1 LHEFVLSSNY
11 DTLNKAETVP
21 SPTGMDIEL
30 VRKDFPLLQQEKPPI
45 YLDSACQSLRPRQV
59 MESMNEYYYDFPACG
74 GRSVHRLATEVSIRL
89 DQAREDVASF
99 VGVKDA
105 ECVIFTKSATE
116 SLNTVAKGLRL
127 KKGDRVVTTDMEHNS
142 NHVPWVLLA
151 KEKGIRRGYLS
162 FQELEQG
169 NLEPLKEELEKGV
182 KVLSVVHTNNVDGS
196 TIPLKD
202 VVELAHDH
210 GALVM
215 ADGCQFAPHN
225 RLDLTDTDVDFYA
238 WSMHKMLGPS
248 GTGILYG
255 KRDLLEDVTP
265 LVTGGGGV
273 SITTY
278 DTAEILPIP
287 ERFEAGLQNYAGI
300 IGSGAAVR
308 YLERI
313 GIDEIAE
320 HEQRLNAV
328 ATEGLKGVRNLSML
342 GPSDPR
348 RKGGI
353 LSFNLKGMLPHDVA
367 MILDEIASVL
377 IRSGMHCV
385 HPYFSS
391 RGLEGCARASFYLYN
406 TEEEVR
412 TFIDAVKYLSEKFT
426 D

>member
-1 LHEFVLSSNY
+1 
-11 DTLNKAETVP
+11 
-21 SPTGMDIEL
+21 MDLERI
-30 VRKDFPLLQQEKPPI
+30 RKDFPIFQQEKPPI

-59 MESMNEYYYDFPACG
+59 IEAMNEYYYDFPACG

-89 DQAREDVASF
+89 DKAREDIASF
-99 VGVKDA
+99 FGVKDA
-105 ECVIFTKSATE
+105 ECIIFTKSATE
-116 SLNTVAKGLRL
+116 SMNTVAKGLHL
-127 KKGDRVVTTDMEHNS
+127 KKGDLVVTTDMEHNS

-182 KVLSVVHTNNVDGS
+182 KLLSVVHTNNVDGS
-196 TIPLKD
+196 SIPLKEM
-202 VVELAHDH
+202 VELAHDH

-215 ADGCQFAPHN
+215 ADGCQYAPHN
-225 RLDLTDTDVDFYA
+225 LLNLTDTDVDLYA

-255 KRDLLEDVTP
+255 KREVLEKVEP

-273 SITTY
+273 SITSY
-278 DTAEILPIP
+278 DAAELLPIP

-308 YLERI
+308 YLQDVGME
-313 GIDEIAE
+313 EISE
-320 HEQRLNAV
+320 HEHHLNTIAS
-328 ATEGLKGVRNLSML
+328 EGLKDVRNLSML
-342 GPSDPR
+342 GPADPR

-353 LSFNLKGMLPHDVA
+353 FSFNLKGMLPHDVA
-367 MILDEIASVL
+367 MILDEMASVL

-385 HPYFSS
+385 HPYFKSH
-391 RGLEGCARASFYLYN
+391 GLDGCARASFYFYN
-406 TEEEVR
+406 TDEELR
-412 TFIDAVKYLSEKFT
+412 KFIDAVKYMADKFT

>member
-1 LHEFVLSSNY
+1 
-11 DTLNKAETVP
+11 
-21 SPTGMDIEL
+21 MDLESI
-30 VRKDFPLLQQEKPPI
+30 RKDFPLYQQEKPPI

-59 MESMNEYYYDFPACG
+59 IEAMNEYYYDFPACG

-89 DQAREDVASF
+89 DQSREDIASF
-99 VGVKDA
+99 VGAKDP

-116 SLNTVAKGLRL
+116 SMNTVAKGLHL

-151 KEKGIRRGYLS
+151 KEKGIRRGYVPFS
-162 FQELEQG
+162 ELEQG
-169 NLEPLKEELEKGV
+169 NLEPLKRELEKGV
-182 KVLSVVHTNNVDGS
+182 KLLSVVHTNNVDGS
-196 TIPLKD
+196 TIPLKE

-210 GALVM
+210 GALIM
-215 ADGCQFAPHN
+215 ADGCQYAPHN
-225 RLDLTDTDVDFYA
+225 PMDLSDLDVDFYA

-255 KRDLLEDVTP
+255 KRELLEDIDP

-273 SITTY
+273 AITTY
-278 DTAEILPIP
+278 DDVRILPIP

-308 YLERI
+308 YLREI
-313 GIDEIAE
+313 GMVEIAE
-320 HEQRLNAV
+320 HEHRLNTI
-328 ATEGLKGVRNLSML
+328 ATEGLDGVKNLSML
-342 GPSDPR
+342 GPADPR

-353 LSFNLKGMLPHDVA
+353 FSFNLKGMLPHDVA
-367 MILDEIASVL
+367 MILDEIAAVL

-391 RGLEGCARASFYLYN
+391 HGLEGCARASFYLYN
-406 TEEEVR
+406 TEDDVLKLIE
-412 TFIDAVKYLSEKFT
+412 AVKYVADKFT

>member
-1 LHEFVLSSNY
+1 
-11 DTLNKAETVP
+11 
-21 SPTGMDIEL
+21 
-30 VRKDFPLLQQEKPPI
+30 
-45 YLDSACQSLRPRQV
+45 
-59 MESMNEYYYDFPACG
+59 MNEYYYDFPACG

-89 DQAREDVASF
+89 DKAREDVASF

-105 ECVIFTKSATE
+105 ECVLFTKSATE
-116 SLNTVAKGLRL
+116 SLNTVAKGLHL
-127 KKGDRVVTTDMEHNS
+127 TKGDRVVTTDMEHNS

-151 KEKGIRRGYLS
+151 RETGISRGYVPFS
-162 FQELEQG
+162 ELERG
-169 NLEPLKEELEKGV
+169 NLEPLKAELEKGV
-182 KVLSVVHTNNVDGS
+182 KLLSVVHTNNVDGS
-196 TIPLKD
+196 TIPLKE

-215 ADGCQFAPHN
+215 ADGCQYAPHN
-225 RLDLTDTDVDFYA
+225 PMDLTDIDVDFYA

-255 KRDLLEDVTP
+255 KRELLEKVEP
-265 LVTGGGGV
+265 LVSGGGGV
-273 SITTY
+273 AITTY
-278 DTAEILPIP
+278 DAAEILPIP

-308 YLERI
+308 YLRDVGME
-313 GIDEIAE
+313 EVAE
-320 HEQRLNAV
+320 HEHRLNTV
-328 ATEGLKGVRNLSML
+328 ATEGLKDTRNLSML
-342 GPSDPR
+342 GPADPR

-353 LSFNLKGMLPHDVA
+353 FSFNLKGMLPHDVA

-391 RGLEGCARASFYLYN
+391 HGLEGCARASFYLYN
-406 TEEEVR
+406 TEEELR
-412 TFIDAVKYLSEKFT
+412 RFIEAVKYLADKFT

>member
-1 LHEFVLSSNY
+1 
-11 DTLNKAETVP
+11 
-21 SPTGMDIEL
+21 MDVSRI
-30 VRKDFPLLQQEKPPI
+30 RKDFPIYGNAKPPI

-59 MESMNEYYYDFPACG
+59 IEAMNEYYYDFPACG
-74 GRSVHRLATEVSIRL
+74 GRSVHRLATEVSVRL
-89 DQAREDVASF
+89 DKAREDIASF
-99 VGVKDA
+99 AGVKDA

-116 SLNTVAKGLRL
+116 SLNTVAKGLGL

-142 NHVPWVLLA
+142 NHVPWVILA
-151 KEKGIRRGYLS
+151 KEKGIRRGYVPFS
-162 FQELEQG
+162 ELEHS
-169 NLEPLKEELEKGV
+169 NLETLKLELEKGV
-182 KVLSVVHTNNVDGS
+182 RLLSVVHTNNVDGS
-196 TIPLKD
+196 TSPLKEM
-202 VVELAHDH
+202 VELAHDH

-225 RLDLTDTDVDFYA
+225 PLDLKDIDVDLYA

-255 KRDLLEDVTP
+255 KRELLEKIEP

-273 SITTY
+273 AITSY
-278 DTAEILPIP
+278 DSAEILPIP

-308 YLERI
+308 YLQDI
-313 GIDEIAE
+313 GMEDISE
-320 HEQRLNAV
+320 HEHRLNSMV
-328 ATEGLKGVRNLSML
+328 TDGLKDVRNLSML
-342 GPSDPR
+342 GPADPH

-353 LSFNLKGMLPHDVA
+353 FSFNLKGMLPHDVA

-391 RGLEGCARASFYLYN
+391 RGLDGCARASFYLYN
-406 TEEEVR
+406 TEDEMR
-412 TFIDAVKYLSEKFT
+412 RFIDAVKYVAGKFT

>member
-1 LHEFVLSSNY
+1 
-11 DTLNKAETVP
+11 
-21 SPTGMDIEL
+21 MDL
-30 VRKDFPLLQQEKPPI
+30 KSVRKDFPLFQQEKPPI

-59 MESMNEYYYDFPACG
+59 VEAMNEYYYDFPACG
-74 GRSVHRLATEVSIRL
+74 GRSVHRLATEVSIHL
-89 DQAREDVASF
+89 DKAREDIASF

-116 SLNTVAKGLRL
+116 SMNTVAKGLRL

-151 KEKGIRRGYLS
+151 KEKGIRRGYVPFS
-162 FQELEQG
+162 ELEQG
-169 NLEPLKEELEKGV
+169 SLEPLKNELEKGV
-182 KVLSVVHTNNVDGS
+182 KLLSLVHTNNVDGS
-196 TIPLKD
+196 TIPLKE

-215 ADGCQFAPHN
+215 ADGCQTAPHN
-225 RLDLTDTDVDFYA
+225 PVDLTDLDVDFYA

-255 KRDLLEDVTP
+255 KRELLEKVEP

-273 SITTY
+273 AITTY
-278 DTAEILPIP
+278 DSAEILPIP
-287 ERFEAGLQNYAGI
+287 ERFEAGLQNYSGV
-300 IGSGAAVR
+300 IGSGAAIR
-308 YLERI
+308 YLRDI
-313 GIDEIAE
+313 GMDGIAE
-320 HEQRLNAV
+320 HEHHLNTIV
-328 ATEGLKGVRNLSML
+328 TDGLKDVRNLSML
-342 GPSDPR
+342 GPADPR

-353 LSFNLKGMLPHDVA
+353 FSFNLKGMLPHDVA

-391 RGLEGCARASFYLYN
+391 HGLEGCARASFYLYN

-412 TFIDAVKYLSEKFT
+412 TFIESVKYVADKFT

>member
-1 LHEFVLSSNY
+1 
-11 DTLNKAETVP
+11 
-21 SPTGMDIEL
+21 MDLER
-30 VRKDFPLLQQEKPPI
+30 VRKDFPLFQQEKPPI

-59 MESMNEYYYDFPACG
+59 MDAMNEYYYDFPACG
-74 GRSVHRLATEVSIRL
+74 GRSVHRLATEVSIRS

-105 ECVIFTKSATE
+105 ECIIFTKSATE
-116 SLNTVAKGLRL
+116 SMNTVAKGLHL

-151 KEKGIRRGYLS
+151 KEKGIRRGYVPFLD
-162 FQELEQG
+162 LEQG
-169 NLEPLKEELEKGV
+169 NLEPLKAELEKGV
-182 KVLSVVHTNNVDGS
+182 KLLSVVHTNNVDGS
-196 TIPLKD
+196 SIPLKEM
-202 VVELAHDH
+202 VELAHDH

-215 ADGCQFAPHN
+215 ADGCQFAPHSH
-225 RLDLTDTDVDFYA
+225 LDLVDMDVDLYA

-255 KRDLLEDVTP
+255 KREVLEKIDP
-265 LVTGGGGV
+265 LITGGGGV

-278 DTAEILPIP
+278 DTADILPIP

-308 YLERI
+308 YLHDVGME
-313 GIDEIAE
+313 EVSE
-320 HEQRLNAV
+320 HEHRLNTI
-328 ATEGLKGVRNLSML
+328 ATEGLKDVRNLSML
-342 GPSDPR
+342 GPVDPR

-353 LSFNLKGMLPHDVA
+353 FSFNLKGMLPHDVA

-391 RGLEGCARASFYLYN
+391 HGLEGCARASFYLYN
-406 TEEEVR
+406 TDEEVR
-412 TFIDAVKYLSEKFT
+412 KFIDAVKYVADKFT

>member
-1 LHEFVLSSNY
+1 
-11 DTLNKAETVP
+11 
-21 SPTGMDIEL
+21 MDLESI
-30 VRKDFPLLQQEKPPI
+30 RKDFPLYQQEKPPI

-59 MESMNEYYYDFPACG
+59 IEAMNEYYYDFPACG

-89 DQAREDVASF
+89 DQSREDIASF
-99 VGVKDA
+99 VGAKDP

-116 SLNTVAKGLRL
+116 SMNTVAKGLHL

-151 KEKGIRRGYLS
+151 KEKGIRRGYVPFS
-162 FQELEQG
+162 ELEQG
-169 NLEPLKEELEKGV
+169 NLEPLKRELEKGV
-182 KVLSVVHTNNVDGS
+182 KLLSVVHTNNVDGS
-196 TIPLKD
+196 TIPLKE

-210 GALVM
+210 GALIM
-215 ADGCQFAPHN
+215 ADGCQYAPHN
-225 RLDLTDTDVDFYA
+225 PMDLSDLDVDFYA

-255 KRDLLEDVTP
+255 KRELLEDIDP

-273 SITTY
+273 AITTY
-278 DTAEILPIP
+278 DYVRILPIP

-308 YLERI
+308 YLREI
-313 GIDEIAE
+313 GMVEIAE
-320 HEQRLNAV
+320 HEHRLNTI
-328 ATEGLKGVRNLSML
+328 ATEGLDGVKNLSML
-342 GPSDPR
+342 GPADPR

-353 LSFNLKGMLPHDVA
+353 FSFNLKGMLPHDVA
-367 MILDEIASVL
+367 MILDEIAAVL

-391 RGLEGCARASFYLYN
+391 HGLEGCARASFYLYN
-406 TEEEVR
+406 TEDDVLKLIE
-412 TFIDAVKYLSEKFT
+412 AVKYVADKFT

>member
-1 LHEFVLSSNY
+1 
-11 DTLNKAETVP
+11 
-21 SPTGMDIEL
+21 MDL
-30 VRKDFPLLQQEKPPI
+30 KSVRKDFPLFQQEKPPI

-59 MESMNEYYYDFPACG
+59 VEAMNEYYYDFPACG

-89 DQAREDVASF
+89 DKAREDIASF

-116 SLNTVAKGLRL
+116 SMNTVAKGLRL

-151 KEKGIRRGYLS
+151 KEKGIRRGYVPFS
-162 FQELEQG
+162 ELEQG
-169 NLEPLKEELEKGV
+169 NLEPLKNELEKGV
-182 KVLSVVHTNNVDGS
+182 KLLSLVHTNNVDGS
-196 TIPLKD
+196 TIPLKE

-215 ADGCQFAPHN
+215 ADGCQTAPHN
-225 RLDLTDTDVDFYA
+225 PVDFADLDVDFYA

-255 KRDLLEDVTP
+255 KRELLEKVEP

-273 SITTY
+273 AITTY
-278 DTAEILPIP
+278 DSAEILPIP
-287 ERFEAGLQNYAGI
+287 ERFEAGLQNYSGI
-300 IGSGAAVR
+300 IGSGAAIR
-308 YLERI
+308 YLRDI
-313 GIDEIAE
+313 GMDGIAE
-320 HEQRLNAV
+320 HEHRLNTI
-328 ATEGLKGVRNLSML
+328 ATDGLKDVRNLSML
-342 GPSDPR
+342 GPTDPR

-353 LSFNLKGMLPHDVA
+353 FSFNLKGMLPHDVA

-391 RGLEGCARASFYLYN
+391 HGLEGCARASFYLYN

-412 TFIDAVKYLSEKFT
+412 TFIESVKYVADKFT

>member
-1 LHEFVLSSNY
+1 LTSPNFFHTKGVNTHYS
-11 DTLNKAETVP
+11 VP
-21 SPTGMDIEL
+21 SPTGMDIE
-30 VRKDFPLLQQEKPPI
+30 RIRQDFPLYQQEKPPI

-59 MESMNEYYYDFPACG
+59 IEAMNEYYYDFPACG

-89 DQAREDVASF
+89 DKAREDVASF
-99 VGVKDA
+99 VGVQDV
-105 ECVIFTKSATE
+105 ECVLFTKSATE
-116 SLNTVAKGLRL
+116 SMNTVAKGLHL

-142 NHVPWVLLA
+142 NHVPWLLLA
-151 KEKGIRRGYLS
+151 KEKGIRRGYVS

-182 KVLSVVHTNNVDGS
+182 RILSVVHTNNVDGS
-196 TIPLKD
+196 TIPLKEM
-202 VVELAHDH
+202 VELAHDH

-215 ADGCQFAPHN
+215 ADGCQNAPHN
-225 RLDLTDTDVDFYA
+225 PLDLEDLDVDLYA

-248 GTGILYG
+248 GTGVLYG
-255 KRDLLEDVTP
+255 KREVLEKVEP
-265 LVTGGGGV
+265 LTTGGGGV
-273 SITTY
+273 AITTY

-308 YLERI
+308 YLE
-313 GIDEIAE
+313 GVGMEEVSE
-320 HEQRLNAV
+320 HEHRLNAL
-328 ATEGLKGVRNLSML
+328 ATDGLKDVKNLSML
-342 GPSDPR
+342 GPADPR

-353 LSFNLKGMLPHDVA
+353 FSFNLKGMLPHDVA
-367 MILDEIASVL
+367 MIIDEIASVL

-391 RGLEGCARASFYLYN
+391 HGLEGCARASFYLYN
-406 TEEEVR
+406 TDEELR
-412 TFIDAVKYLSEKFT
+412 GFIEAVKYVAEKFT

>member
-1 LHEFVLSSNY
+1 
-11 DTLNKAETVP
+11 
-21 SPTGMDIEL
+21 MDL
-30 VRKDFPLLQQEKPPI
+30 KSVRRDFPLFQQDKPPI

-59 MESMNEYYYDFPACG
+59 VEAMNEYYYDFPACG

-89 DQAREDVASF
+89 DQSREDLASF

-105 ECVIFTKSATE
+105 ECIIFTKSATE
-116 SLNTVAKGLRL
+116 SMNAVAKGLLL

-151 KEKGIRRGYLS
+151 KEKGIRRGYVPFS
-162 FQELEQG
+162 ELENG
-169 NLEPLKEELEKGV
+169 DLEPLKEELEKGV
-182 KVLSVVHTNNVDGS
+182 KLLSVVHTNNVDGS
-196 TIPLKD
+196 TIPLREMT
-202 VVELAHDH
+202 ELAHDH

-225 RLDLTDTDVDFYA
+225 PMDLAELDVDFYA

-255 KRDLLEDVTP
+255 KRELLEKVEP

-273 SITTY
+273 SLTTY
-278 DTAEILPIP
+278 ESADILPIP

-308 YLERI
+308 YLRDI
-313 GIDEIAE
+313 GMDDIAE
-320 HEQRLNAV
+320 HEHRLNAM
-328 ATEGLKGVRNLSML
+328 ATNGLKDVRNLSML
-342 GPSDPR
+342 GPDDPR
-348 RKGGI
+348 RKSGI
-353 LSFNLKGMLPHDVA
+353 FSFNLKGMLPHDVA

-385 HPYFSS
+385 HPYFTS

-412 TFIDAVKYLSEKFT
+412 TFIDSVKYVADKFT

>member
-1 LHEFVLSSNY
+1 MTSPNFFYTKGVNRLYS
-11 DTLNKAETVP
+11 VP
-21 SPTGMDIEL
+21 SPTGMDLER
-30 VRKDFPLLQQEKPPI
+30 VRKDFPLFQQEKPPI

-59 MESMNEYYYDFPACG
+59 MEAMNEYYYDFPACG
-74 GRSVHRLATEVSIRL
+74 GRSVHRLATEVSVRL
-89 DQAREDVASF
+89 DKAREDVASF

-105 ECVIFTKSATE
+105 ECVIFTKSTTE
-116 SLNTVAKGLRL
+116 SLNTVARGLHL
-127 KKGDRVVTTDMEHNS
+127 KKGDMVVTTDMEHNS

-151 KEKGIRRGYLS
+151 KGRGVRRGFLS

-182 KVLSVVHTNNVDGS
+182 KLLSVVHTNNVDGS
-196 TIPLKD
+196 SIPLKEMI
-202 VVELAHDH
+202 ELAHDH
-210 GALVM
+210 GTLVM

-225 RLDLTDTDVDFYA
+225 PLDLTDMDVDLYA

-255 KRDLLEDVTP
+255 KRELLEKVEP

-308 YLERI
+308 YLQDI
-313 GIDEIAE
+313 GMEEIAE
-320 HEQRLNAV
+320 HEHRLNAI
-328 ATEGLKGVRNLSML
+328 ATEGLKEVRNLSML
-342 GPSDPR
+342 GPVDPR

-353 LSFNLKGMLPHDVA
+353 FSFNLKGMLPHDVA

-391 RGLEGCARASFYLYN
+391 HGLEGCARASFYLYN
-406 TEEEVR
+406 TGEEVR
-412 TFIDAVKYLSEKFT
+412 RFIDAVKYVADKFT

>member
-1 LHEFVLSSNY
+1 
-11 DTLNKAETVP
+11 
-21 SPTGMDIEL
+21 MDVTR
-30 VRKDFPLLQQEKPPI
+30 VRKDFPLFQQEKPPI

-59 MESMNEYYYDFPACG
+59 IDAMNEYYCDFPACG

-89 DQAREDVASF
+89 DKAREDVASF

-105 ECVIFTKSATE
+105 ECVMFTKNATE
-116 SLNTVAKGLRL
+116 SMNTVAKGLRL
-127 KKGDRVVTTDMEHNS
+127 ERGDRVVTTDMEHNS

-151 KEKGIRRGYLS
+151 KEKGLRRGYLS

-182 KVLSVVHTNNVDGS
+182 KLLSVVHTNNVDGS
-196 TIPLKD
+196 SIPLKKM
-202 VVELAHDH
+202 VELAHDH

-215 ADGCQFAPHN
+215 ADGCQYAPHN
-225 RLDLTDTDVDFYA
+225 PLDLTDMDVDLYA

-255 KRDLLEDVTP
+255 KREVLEKVEP

-273 SITTY
+273 AITTY
-278 DTAEILPIP
+278 DTADILPIP

-308 YLERI
+308 YLQDI
-313 GIDEIAE
+313 GMEEISE
-320 HEQRLNAV
+320 HERRLNV
-328 ATEGLKGVRNLSML
+328 IATDGLMYVRNLSML
-342 GPSDPR
+342 GPADPR

-353 LSFNLKGMLPHDVA
+353 FSFNLKGMLPHDVA

-391 RGLEGCARASFYLYN
+391 HGLEGCARASFYLYN
-406 TEEEVR
+406 TEEELR
-412 TFIDAVKYLSEKFT
+412 RFIESVKYVAEKFT

>member
-1 LHEFVLSSNY
+1 M
-11 DTLNKAETVP
+11 DP
-21 SPTGMDIEL
+21 SRI
-30 VRKDFPLLQQEKPPI
+30 RKDFPIFGQAKPLI

-59 MESMNEYYYDFPACG
+59 VEAMNEYYYDFPACG

-89 DQAREDVASF
+89 DQAREDLASF

-105 ECVIFTKSATE
+105 ECIIFTKSATE
-116 SLNTVAKGLRL
+116 SMNAVAKGLHL

-151 KEKGIRRGYLS
+151 KEKGIRRGYVPFS
-162 FQELEQG
+162 ELEKG
-169 NLEPLKEELEKGV
+169 DLEPLKEELEKGV
-182 KVLSVVHTNNVDGS
+182 KLLSVVHTNNVDGS
-196 TIPLKD
+196 TIPLKEMT
-202 VVELAHDH
+202 ELAHDH

-225 RLDLTDTDVDFYA
+225 PMDLAELDVDFYA

-255 KRDLLEDVTP
+255 KQELLEKVEP

-273 SITTY
+273 SLTTY
-278 DTAEILPIP
+278 ESADILPIP

-300 IGSGAAVR
+300 IGSGAALR
-308 YLERI
+308 YLRDI
-313 GIDEIAE
+313 GMEDIAE
-320 HEQRLNAV
+320 HEHRLNAI
-328 ATEGLKGVRNLSML
+328 ATNGLNDVRNLSML
-342 GPSDPR
+342 GPGDPC

-353 LSFNLKGMLPHDVA
+353 FSFNLKGMLPHDVA

-385 HPYFSS
+385 HPYFAS
-391 RGLEGCARASFYLYN
+391 RKLEGCARASFYLYN

-412 TFIDAVKYLSEKFT
+412 TFIDSVKYVADKFT

>member
-1 LHEFVLSSNY
+1 
-11 DTLNKAETVP
+11 
-21 SPTGMDIEL
+21 
-30 VRKDFPLLQQEKPPI
+30 
-45 YLDSACQSLRPRQV
+45 
-59 MESMNEYYYDFPACG
+59 
-74 GRSVHRLATEVSIRL
+74 
-89 DQAREDVASF
+89 
-99 VGVKDA
+99 
-105 ECVIFTKSATE
+105 
-116 SLNTVAKGLRL
+116 
-127 KKGDRVVTTDMEHNS
+127 VVTTDMEHNS

-151 KEKGIRRGYLS
+151 KEKGLRRGYLS

-182 KVLSVVHTNNVDGS
+182 KLLSVVHTNNVDGS
-196 TIPLKD
+196 SIPLKKM
-202 VVELAHDH
+202 VELAHDH

-215 ADGCQFAPHN
+215 ADGCQYAPHN
-225 RLDLTDTDVDFYA
+225 PLDLTDMDVDLYA

-255 KRDLLEDVTP
+255 KREVLEKVEP

-273 SITTY
+273 AITTY
-278 DTAEILPIP
+278 DTADILPIP

-308 YLERI
+308 YLQDI
-313 GIDEIAE
+313 GMEEISE
-320 HEQRLNAV
+320 HERRLNV
-328 ATEGLKGVRNLSML
+328 IATDGLMYVRNLSML
-342 GPSDPR
+342 GPADPR

-353 LSFNLKGMLPHDVA
+353 FSFNLKGMLPHDVA

-391 RGLEGCARASFYLYN
+391 HGLEGCARASFYLYN
-406 TEEEVR
+406 TEEELR
-412 TFIDAVKYLSEKFT
+412 RFIESVKYVAEKFT